1 MVGVTNPEGLGFRVG
16 LSVGARTGLMLR
28 TNHHSRNTKC
38 WQWSLSG
45 SFDRS
50 HTQGRHA
57 NEESVPE
64 TIMKGPCWG
73 GGGGGGGGGRVFR
86 R

>member
-1 MVGVTNPEGLGFRVG
+1 MLVGVRI
-16 LSVGARTGLMLR
+16 GLMRR
-28 TNHHSRNTKC
+28 TNHANHHGRITKC

-45 SFDRS
+45 SFDRGY
-50 HTQGRHA
+50 TQGRHA

-64 TIMKGPCWG
+64 IMMKGLCSG
-73 GGGGGGGGGRVFR
+73 GGGWFR